1 MQEPPNFRLAA
12 ISNGFVLDYLFT
24 SRVPVARERAV
35 TETVNH
41 VVLEQRASLYR
52 EIFRLDSIG
61 EPFSASALLCFRV
74 VMLTTVCCFLRIGW
88 RHFERLNAE
97 ALHAKHLVQDLY
109 GRT

>member
-1 MQEPPNFRLAA
+1 MRKPPTFRLAA
-12 ISNGFVLDYLFT
+12 ISNGSVLDCLFT
-24 SRVPVARERAV
+24 SQVPVGPERAV
-35 TETVNH
+35 TDTLSH
-41 VVLEQRASLYR
+41 VMVEQRASLYR

-97 ALHAKHLVQDLY
+97 ALRAKHLV
-109 GRT
+109 